1 MHPSRSPPLAGP
13 DGTRAIGGEVGS
25 SKISGKKIKRGG
37 DLLKQEGLLHERSLA
52 NKKSS
57 GQEEA
62 PPHLVG

>member
-37 DLLKQEGLLHERSLA
+37 DLLKQEAFCTKDRSQIGKAAAMTKLRRI
-52 NKKSS
+52 
-57 GQEEA
+57 
-62 PPHLVG
+62 